1 MRSSFGI
8 GLMGGMASIRT
19 AIQEDAPSIARVQ
32 IETWRATYRE
42 IVPAAYLTGLN
53 EEDRTIR
60 WREHL
65 NSSEH
70 VLVAERDGREGVRV
84 AVKQR
89 EIGGASLPV
98 AAYGWSWLKSLI
110 RSLG

>member
-1 MRSSFGI
+1 
-8 GLMGGMASIRT
+8 MASIRKAT
-19 AIQEDAPSIARVQ
+19 QEDAPSIARVQ

-65 NSSEH
+65 NSSER
-70 VLVAERDGREGVRV
+70 VFVAERDGEVL
-84 AVKQR
+84 
-89 EIGGASLPV
+89 ASSTADQSVHRLTPMT
-98 AAYGWSWLKSLI
+98 
-110 RSLG
+110 RSYTRSICCRKLNEWESEPRF